1 MKTLILAAAVGM
13 VAFAPSMVPGSTA
26 QVAQAQA
33 KPGVKPQQAMANCVK
48 RVGASAKVLRVSP
61 KFLTKQRAANICR
74 QNRMRPVLST
84 AIALRQYV
92 VAGKI
97 GKRVAPPNVVKACP
111 GMTRQAVVRSGMNPK
126 AASAE
131 NMKRACANAKG
142 RPIIA
147 TAGFLGRVTAG
158 AACSDRVMA
167 SLRALRVNP
176 KAANPKNVRVACGKA
191 KNRPLI
197 ATRNFLTRITKGAK

>member
-26 QVAQAQA
+26 QTAQAQA
-33 KPGVKPQQAMANCVK
+33 KPQIAMANCVK

-61 KFLTKQRAANICR
+61 KFLTKQRAEGICR

-84 AIALRQYV
+84 AVALRQYV
-92 VAGKI
+92 AAAKVGQ
-97 GKRVAPPNVVKACP
+97 RVATPAIVKVCP
-111 GMTRQAVVRSGMNPK
+111 AMTRKAVVQSGLNPK

-131 NMKRACANAKG
+131 NMKRACAGAKG

-158 AACSDRVMA
+158 VACADRVTG
-167 SLRALRVNP
+167 SLAALRISKKV
-176 KAANPKNVRVACGKA
+176 ANAKDIRTSCARA
-191 KNRPLI
+191 KNRHVF
-197 ATRNFLTRITKGAK
+197 ATRNFLTRITKGKK

>member
-1 MKTLILAAAVGM
+1 MKTMILAAAVGM
-13 VAFAPSMVPGSTA
+13 VAFAPSMIPGSTA
-26 QVAQAQA
+26 QTAQAQA
-33 KPGVKPQQAMANCVK
+33 KPQQAMANCVK
-48 RVGASAKVLRVSP
+48 RIGASAKVLRVSP

-84 AIALRQYV
+84 AIALRQYIG
-92 VAGKI
+92 AAKI
-97 GKRVAPPNVVKACP
+97 GQRVAPPKVAKACP
-111 GMTRQAVVRSGMNPK
+111 GMTRQAVVQSGMNPK
-126 AASAE
+126 AASAV

-158 AACSDRVMA
+158 AACTDRVMA
-167 SLRALRVNP
+167 SLRALRVSP

-191 KNRPLI
+191 KNRPVI
-197 ATRNFLTRITKGAK
+197 ATRNFLTRITRGAK